1 MPAGYNDSNLL
12 SWSSVF
18 EVQFEHVI
26 DIYLYVFNLNL
37 NSFKNSYST
46 PLDWGQNF

>member
-1 MPAGYNDSNLL
+1 MPAGYDDSNLL

-26 DIYLYVFNLNL
+26 DIYLWVFNL

-46 PLDWGQNF
+46 SLDWDKNF